1 MTLAMIPDTILV
13 SRGPGETRFA
23 LTAGDDLI
31 EVVHQRDGL
40 LQQGAAYFARI
51 GAPVPHMPAV
61 FVNLGGAA
69 AGVLKVKRPFP
80 NEGRGV
86 AVTVVVP
93 ERAGKGAEVKLAPD
107 VAVPADGRA
116 GLLLR
121 AFDPAAKWFAAYGE
135 AIAEI
140 VCGSRAEA
148 ARLKTLLGG
157 DAPIT
162 VHDATSDLFAARGID
177 DAIEAAL
184 EPNVPLPCGGS
195 LIIESTAAVI
205 AIDVNAGGAEPDTA
219 NREALAA
226 VALELR
232 RRNLAGHIVVDT
244 IPTRQRRTL
253 PPLLDGLIA
262 GDPAQVK
269 VAGLTP
275 LGMIELTRQRLGL
288 SLAETLCGDDGRPS
302 AVSIAHRVLRAAV
315 RFGFTQNAAHVKAE
329 VAADVAAVLA
339 GSLAS
344 AREEAEAALK
354 GGIRIEARADFPR
367 RRCDF
372 GPA

>member
-1 MTLAMIPDTILV
+1 MTLAMTPDTILV

-23 LTAGDDLI
+23 LLAGDELI

-40 LQQGAAYFARI
+40 LQQGAAYFARV

-61 FVNLGGAA
+61 FVNLGGAT
-69 AGVLKVKRPFP
+69 AGVLKVKPPFP

-93 ERAGKGAEVKLAPD
+93 ERADKGAEVKLAPD
-107 VAVPADGRA
+107 VPVPADGRA
-116 GLLLR
+116 GALLR
-121 AFDPAAKWFAAYGE
+121 AFDPATAWFAAY

-148 ARLKTLLGG
+148 ARLKTLLGAG
-157 DAPIT
+157 APIA
-162 VHDATSDLFAARGID
+162 VHDGMSDLFTARGID

-195 LIIESTAAVI
+195 LIIETTAAVI
-205 AIDVNAGGAEPDTA
+205 AIDVNAGPAEPDTA

-226 VALELR
+226 VARELR

-244 IPTRQRRTL
+244 IPTRRRRTL

-288 SLAETLCGDDGRPS
+288 SLGETLCDEDGRLS
-302 AVSIAHRVLRAAV
+302 AASIALRVLRAAV
-315 RFGFTQNAAHVKAE
+315 RFGFAQKAAHVKAE

-354 GGIRIEARADFPR
+354 GEIRIEARADFPR

-372 GPA
+372 SPA